1 MCLPVQS
8 VVYLRFDTNWHLTT
22 GKSCA
27 HRRIEYA
34 TNETKNTRAF
44 ALYVKALESG
54 KPIH

>member
-22 GKSCA
+22 GKSCS